1 MELVCF
7 GVHGGVYCEIMD
19 IKICY
24 QQLDSAEYRLFYL
37 YQVTGCIRSWQDEF
51 SHFKIWLW
59 LYAPEK
65 SYKLGQIEKN
75 QKHPLGY
82 DCSVW
87 VWQCWFW
94 ARPASTGFQMYRCA
108 FCLPGSWLG
117 SEGKHPYDCHELL
130 RWTVHAAVPNWC
142 HYLPALHEHQIQL
155 AQCVT
160 EFSPKLSKT
169 ATRRCLSNGF
179 EVRPNGCE
187 NWFC

>member
-142 HYLPALHEHQIQL
+142 HSLL
-155 AQCVT
+155 ASLAWTSNPTGPMRYRVFPETFKDCNT
-160 EFSPKLSKT
+160 EML
-169 ATRRCLSNGF
+169 
-179 EVRPNGCE
+179 E
-187 NWFC
+187 